1 MTFDHIDQMVRNA
14 NPVPDPNALESAI
27 ATVSMINQH
36 GSSQPHTRNLV
47 QDPPTNDRRR
57 RGWLVA
63 AGAGVVAVAA
73 MAAVFVLNAGDEDL
87 AEPAAPTT
95 TVTPVVPTT
104 VEPVV
109 PSTIAPVVTVPPT
122 DSPPLGLELVGLDG
136 STSNLGLPAD
146 AWMADLS
153 PDGSKIAFITAST
166 EVAFCGGCA
175 EGKVR
180 LAIVPVSSGTGR
192 FVYFE
197 EEKFI
202 TIGQP
207 TWSPDGTK
215 LAFQGDYYGNL
226 DIYVA
231 DLSADDDAGTR
242 PGFFDIPTTRLTTDP
257 GVDEFPAWSL
267 DGTVIYYDNL
277 GAGTVTSGMA
287 DTGEIWS
294 VPVSGGE
301 PTRLT
306 NNDVPDMQ
314 PDVGPDGR
322 VAYWSGGE
330 IWTMAPD
337 GSSQQHL
344 ATVPWDLG
352 WNPRWSP
359 DGTKLAL
366 LRYEPRS
373 PWAIFEPNPIHE
385 TDLPPM
391 DVVVVDVASGEV
403 TDLGVQVA
411 SFYNPVS
418 WTPDGNSLL
427 VTRYR

>member
-1 MTFDHIDQMVRNA
+1 MTLDHIDQMVRRA
-14 NPVPDPNALESAI
+14 NPVPDPHALESVI
-27 ATVSMINQH
+27 APVSMINQH
-36 GSSQPHTRNLV
+36 GTSQMQTQNLV
-47 QDPPTNDRRR
+47 NDPPTNDRRR
-57 RGWLVA
+57 RGW
-63 AGAGVVAVAA
+63 VVAVGACVAA
-73 MAAVFVLNAGDEDL
+73 VAAVAAVFVLSAQDEDP
-87 AEPAAPTT
+87 AEPAAPPT

-104 VEPVV
+104 I
-109 PSTIAPVVTVPPT
+109 SPVVTPPVG
-122 DSPPLGLELVGLDG
+122 SSPLGLELVGLDG
-136 STSNLGLPAD
+136 STSNLRLPAD

-153 PDGSKIAFITAST
+153 PDGSSIVFITAST

-175 EGKVR
+175 EGKVQ
-180 LAIVPVSSGTGR
+180 LAIVPVSSGIGR

-202 TIGQP
+202 SIGQP
-207 TWSPDGTK
+207 SWSPDGTK

-231 DLSADDDAGTR
+231 DLSADDDASL
-242 PGFFDIPTTRLTTDP
+242 GFFGVPTTRLTTDP

-277 GAGTVTSGMA
+277 GTGTVSSGMA

-294 VPVSGGE
+294 VPASGGE

-306 NNDVPDMQ
+306 DNDVPDMQ

-337 GSSQQHL
+337 GSEQQHL
-344 ATVPWDLG
+344 STVPWDLG

-373 PWAIFEPNPIHE
+373 PRAIFEPNPIHE

-391 DVVVVDVASGEV
+391 DVVVVDIASGEV

-418 WTPDGNSLL
+418 WTPFGDVLL

>member
-1 MTFDHIDQMVRNA
+1 MNFDHIDQMVRRA

-27 ATVSMINQH
+27 ATVSMINQN
-36 GSSQPHTRNLV
+36 GTSQMQTQTLVEDPHTK
-47 QDPPTNDRRR
+47 DRPR
-57 RGWLVA
+57 RGWRIVV
-63 AGAGVVAVAA
+63 GAGVAA
-73 MAAVFVLNAGDEDL
+73 MAVVAAVFVLNAQDEDW
-87 AEPAAPTT
+87 AEPAAPPT
-95 TVTPVVPTT
+95 TVAPVVPT
-104 VEPVV
+104 
-109 PSTIAPVVTVPPT
+109 TIAPVVTPPVG
-122 DSPPLGLELVGLDG
+122 SSPLGLELVGLDG
-136 STSNLGLPAD
+136 STSNLGLPTD

-153 PDGSKIAFITAST
+153 ADGSSIVFITAST
-166 EVAFCGGCA
+166 EIGDCGSCTRRA
-175 EGKVR
+175 R
-180 LAIVPVSSGTGR
+180 LAVVEVSSGDGR
-192 FVYFE
+192 IGHVASNYYFD
-197 EEKFI
+197 I
-202 TIGQP
+202 RQP

-215 LAFQGDYYGNL
+215 LAFQGDHRGSL

-231 DLSADDDAGTR
+231 DLTVWSDPASESYFGYQGFGTFVV
-242 PGFFDIPTTRLTTDP
+242 PAEAVVRLTTDP
-257 GVDEFPAWSL
+257 GVDQFPAWSL

-277 GAGTVTSGMA
+277 GTGTESSGMA

-294 VPVSGGE
+294 VPASGGE

-306 NNDVPDMQ
+306 HNDWPDMQ

-337 GSSQQHL
+337 GSAQQHL
-344 ATVPWDLG
+344 STVPWDLG

-373 PWAIFEPNPIHE
+373 PRAVFESNPIHE
-385 TDLPPM
+385 TALPSM
-391 DVVVVDVASGEV
+391 DVVVVDVATGEV